1 MADNNCTT
9 LIPPEIDKTLVMAA
23 SYMKDETDDWMTIKR
38 MLLLILPYKFRM
50 YFSTRDPHT
59 KEQRLNEFE
68 KAVIFRWN
76 SLTGVELVLVAD
88 RCNRGRQ

>member
-1 MADNNCTT
+1 MTDNNCTT
-9 LIPPEIDKTLVMAA
+9 SIPPEIDNVLVMAA
-23 SYMKDETDDWMTIKR
+23 SYIKDETGDWMTVKR

-50 YFSTRDPHT
+50 FFSTRDPHT

-68 KAVIFRWN
+68 HSVIARWKD
-76 SLTGVELVLVAD
+76 LTGVDLVLVAD